1 MNDPTPLEML
11 LQAAATTRS
20 ISIGLPAS
28 TSYSEKRFPL
38 TPEAA
43 AVLVERGYSVRMQA
57 GAAASI
63 HYPDSAY
70 ARMGVQITDRDTA
83 LRSDIVIHLP
93 AINYADA
100 TRMRRG
106 ALLLTFFHPELQ
118 DPRALRLLMQK
129 YIGCI
134 ALDMI
139 EDPDGRKPFAD
150 ILSEIDGRAAM
161 AIASSLLADAI
172 HGKGILMGGVAGV
185 VPCEV
190 TIIGSGFD
198 AVAAAQTAVGLGATV
213 RMFDNDCYS
222 LRRAGLNLGPGVIT
236 SALHPKVLASALR
249 SADVVVGCGNTQISA
264 EIVQEMKRGVII
276 FDLAAQYSTGAAF
289 PSLPQCD
296 LALASPSDNSL
307 DSGHRVCYVNAGN
320 AVPRTAAMAMSNTF
334 MTMLSELLSC
344 DGAINALKLNPG
356 LRKGA
361 YIFMG
366 KPVNQRVARMLNMR
380 HVDIS
385 ILLQFS

>member
-1 MNDPTPLEML
+1 ML
-11 LQAAATTRS
+11 LQAAATTHS
-20 ISIGLPAS
+20 VSIGLPAS

-43 AVLVERGYSVRMQA
+43 AVLVERGFSVRMQS

-93 AINYADA
+93 AISYADA

-134 ALDMI
+134 ALDMV

-190 TIIGSGFD
+190 CS
-198 AVAAAQTAVGLGATV
+198 
-213 RMFDNDCYS
+213 
-222 LRRAGLNLGPGVIT
+222 
-236 SALHPKVLASALR
+236 
-249 SADVVVGCGNTQISA
+249 
-264 EIVQEMKRGVII
+264 
-276 FDLAAQYSTGAAF
+276 
-289 PSLPQCD
+289 
-296 LALASPSDNSL
+296 
-307 DSGHRVCYVNAGN
+307 
-320 AVPRTAAMAMSNTF
+320 
-334 MTMLSELLSC
+334 
-344 DGAINALKLNPG
+344 
-356 LRKGA
+356 
-361 YIFMG
+361 
-366 KPVNQRVARMLNMR
+366 
-380 HVDIS
+380 
-385 ILLQFS
+385 